1 MQDGHINRKRYFDEL
16 AHSSRTYFLPYLES
30 FFKIDA
36 STRILEIGCGDGG
49 NLLPFAERQCS
60 VMGIDLSEKRI
71 QQAREFFEESGCQ
84 ARFSSLNVF
93 DMTVGDELYD
103 VILIHDVIE
112 HIGDKAQMLRHVRRF
127 LAPGG
132 VVFIGFPAWQ
142 MPFGGHQQICHSKAA
157 SHWPFLHLLPCWL
170 YRRVLKICGESDSCI
185 NELLDIKSCATTIE
199 MFEDLAVRTGYAICH
214 RKFWFIN
221 PHYEVKFHLRPRVL
235 FPVLAHIPY
244 IRNFFT
250 TSCFYILQTVD

>member
-1 MQDGHINRKRYFDEL
+1 
-16 AHSSRTYFLPYLES
+16 
-30 FFKIDA
+30 
-36 STRILEIGCGDGG
+36 
-49 NLLPFAERQCS
+49 
-60 VMGIDLSEKRI
+60 
-71 QQAREFFEESGCQ
+71 
-84 ARFSSLNVF
+84 
-93 DMTVGDELYD
+93 MTVGDELYD

-244 IRNFFT
+244 VRNFFT